1 MINELIKQQSWW
13 KRNWKLFI
21 PAIAVLTFSILIFLS
36 TGLDA
41 ITANLTKAYADTAL
55 YENALQKVK
64 AEERVIEI
72 IGEIQT
78 IDKFAI
84 LEGSVKYS
92 EDNKT
97 VRSSI
102 RVKGTKGKGMM
113 DIIADRVDDQWQ
125 YQKINFRIEKPI
137 EEKKTIEIINTAWN

>member
-1 MINELIKQQSWW
+1 MNNELIKQQSWW
-13 KRNWKLFI
+13 KRDWKWFI
-21 PAIAVLTFSILIFLS
+21 PTIAVLSFLTLFFFS

-64 AEERVIEI
+64 ADDNVIEI

-97 VRSSI
+97 VSSSI

-137 EEKKTIEIINTAWN
+137 EEKQTIEIINTAWN

>member
-1 MINELIKQQSWW
+1 MNNELIKQQSWW
-13 KRNWKLFI
+13 KRNWKWFI

-36 TGLDA
+36 SGLDA

-97 VRSSI
+97 VTSSI
-102 RVKGTKGKGMM
+102 RVKGTK
-113 DIIADRVDDQWQ
+113 
-125 YQKINFRIEKPI
+125 
-137 EEKKTIEIINTAWN
+137 

>member
-13 KRNWKLFI
+13 KLNWKWFI

-137 EEKKTIEIINTAWN
+137 EEKQTIEIINTSWN